1 MKIAG
6 SYEFNAAPG
15 AVWEVL
21 TDPRHLE
28 KCIPG
33 CQELREQGQG
43 EYVALLTAS
52 VGPIRG
58 QYNAKISMRDV
69 AANHSYRLAVEGLRL
84 LGLRQ
89 RPGVDYPE
97 GAGGQDRGGGG
108 RRLPGGRGRGPRGT
122 ADDGQ
127 RGQDDDGPL
136 FWLPPGVG
144 YVDGPG

>member
-69 AANHSYRLAVEGLRL
+69 AANHSYRLAVEGSGSSGFVNGQALITL
-84 LGLRQ
+84 KEQEGKTVVEVDGDSQ
-89 RPGVDYPE
+89 VGGVV
-97 GAGGQDRGGGG
+97 ARV
-108 RRLPGGRGRGPRGT
+108 
-122 ADDGQ
+122 GQ
-127 RGQDDDGPL
+127 RMMGSVAKMMMDRFFGCLQES
-136 FWLPPGVG
+136 VT
-144 YVDGPG
+144 